1 MNSPIESGAPFAD
14 SQYDMLDD
22 MSEISTDDHDTASIA
37 SHDDQTGQLTPEQTA
52 SDIEGEEDKI
62 EDMTLSP
69 SVAVKSKSSNTSQHL
84 RQTQAENDLID
95 SYMSDDLET
104 PRQSTVG
111 RMAPKKAAK
120 HILFFSNSSTPQ
132 AIRDSTCAKI
142 ASCIEPSKFDNSATS
157 DVVRFPATPT
167 GLCRP
172 SAVINGHNE
181 VVATV
186 QCCVGVKETQGGYK
200 LQIMDSDEKYTSI
213 FTIGHDDM
221 VDLPRPHIA
230 VFYLDGAT
238 LSQKWPDI
246 AYAAMRSINVPT
258 LLISESSISE
268 SFAAHASNRYH
279 LFLHTEELTNM
290 DRSELKKSIRQL
302 TDMSICFQPITPSM
316 RSRAL
321 AKLKKAK
328 NSANLD
334 GFTLLTRLAC
344 ILITLAAFIQFIA
357 PMMANP
363 SQQLVVR
370 REALATV
377 LEQVT
382 ASTNVTKDYNI
393 EHLLPLPS
401 VNCTTNL
408 FTELLPI
415 GPPCKPSSRFQ
426 VDSAHSFIISIQ
438 PVPGALQTTSTHVS
452 RSDGSELA
460 FNQTKLVN
468 GVYHVTF
475 DENEAYGTITV
486 NMVTRH
492 PRNNF
497 TAVHNFGN
505 PMLHLKTYEKATTDV
520 SKVVTKEVAVIKHAA
535 STFSGKLQSELG
547 AGFSATKNV
556 TSQLALSVARELQ
569 VVATKAAEAGNY
581 TVQTITK
588 ELATMRNDL
597 IRLPQDVKSKAKST
611 TRYLMRCTGARIALA
626 RDNLGLI
633 KAGLRRHYEK
643 KTLPAPKPK
652 TSMLTD
658 LSTTVKGAG
667 DQLRRD
673 FDRSK
678 KFLAPTEDAAS
689 KALRQAK
696 LEVAKAM
703 KQHNKAVDSFKQYMK
718 KTKTEGQTH
727 ERKNL
732 KKEMKETERALK
744 KAQLEQRRLDA
755 QL

>member
-1 MNSPIESGAPFAD
+1 MERPSPITGDSDIIHSTSSSRDPLTDHLPQPAHAVPSPSLSTSQIDLSFPILDNDGSISDLTDVSSNPSHHYPASQHHPASPTPPAALSSLGARARMDNLSESGASFAD

-37 SHDDQTGQLTPEQTA
+37 SYDDQTGQLTPEQTA
-52 SDIEGEEDKI
+52 SDFEGEEDKI
-62 EDMTLSP
+62 EDITLSP
-69 SVAVKSKSSNTSQHL
+69 NVAVKSKSRDTSHHL

-111 RMAPKKAAK
+111 HMAPKKAAE
-120 HILFFSNSSTPQ
+120 HIPFFSDLSTPQ
-132 AIRDSTCAKI
+132 AIRDSICAKI

-157 DVVRFPATPT
+157 DVVQFP
-167 GLCRP
+167 
-172 SAVINGHNE
+172 
-181 VVATV
+181 
-186 QCCVGVKETQGGYK
+186 
-200 LQIMDSDEKYTSI
+200 
-213 FTIGHDDM
+213 
-221 VDLPRPHIA
+221 
-230 VFYLDGAT
+230 
-238 LSQKWPDI
+238 
-246 AYAAMRSINVPT
+246 
-258 LLISESSISE
+258 
-268 SFAAHASNRYH
+268 
-279 LFLHTEELTNM
+279 
-290 DRSELKKSIRQL
+290 
-302 TDMSICFQPITPSM
+302 
-316 RSRAL
+316 
-321 AKLKKAK
+321 AK
-328 NSANLD
+328 NSAKLD
-334 GFTLLTRLAC
+334 GYTLLTRLTC
-344 ILITLAAFIQFIA
+344 ILITLVAFSQFIA
-357 PMMANP
+357 PMMADP

-382 ASTNVTKDYNI
+382 ASTNATKDYNI

-401 VNCTTNL
+401 ANCTTNL
-408 FTELLPI
+408 FTELLPM

-426 VDSAHSFIISIQ
+426 VDSAHSFIISMQ
-438 PVPGALQTTSTHVS
+438 PVPSALQTTLTHVS
-452 RSDGSELA
+452 RSDGRELA
-460 FNQTKLVN
+460 FNQTKLIN

-475 DENEAYGTITV
+475 DEDEAHGIITV

-547 AGFSATKNV
+547 A
-556 TSQLALSVARELQ
+556 
-569 VVATKAAEAGNY
+569 

-597 IRLPQDVKSKAKST
+597 IRMPQDVKAKVKNT

-633 KAGLRRHYEK
+633 KAGLRRHYGK

-678 KFLAPTEDAAS
+678 KFLATTEDAAS

-703 KQHNKAVDSFKQYMK
+703 KQHNKAVESFKQYMK
-718 KTKTEGQTH
+718 KTKTDGQTH
-727 ERKNL
+727 ERKDL
-732 KKEMKETERALK
+732 KKVMKETERALK

-755 QL
+755 RL